1 MLRGCVIEMIEEI
14 PREILITVPYDGNT
28 LEGLNKFLKRYH
40 LDLDIDEESDYYED
54 LFYNADLRSFC
65 GWSEEFNQLRM
76 FPEYYAEG
84 WEDSYWGRLKSEAI
98 EFKVVRRN

>member
-1 MLRGCVIEMIEEI
+1 MSYEI
-14 PREILITVPYDGNT
+14 PTQVLITVPYDGNT

-40 LDLDIDEESDYYED
+40 LDLDIDEESEYYED

-76 FPEYYAEG
+76 FPKYYAQG
-84 WEDSYWGRLKSEAI
+84 WEDTYWKKLVDEATD
-98 EFKVVRRN
+98 FQVVHPCL